1 MVPTSTSPLT
11 AGSFLYILF
20 LIVSTENCGCDQ
32 EILSLCASSINAL
45 SSGERDSLMWI
56 PPLSLGTFV
65 ALSQASLV
73 QTSLFLCKAINN
85 KRTYFK
91 HNSYYSFQNSAL
103 YIFYILK
110 NKVSY
115 YYLINENAHTGYT

>member
-1 MVPTSTSPLT
+1 MVPTSTSPLM
-11 AGSFLYILF
+11 AGSFLYKLC
-20 LIVSTENCGCDQ
+20 LIVSTENCGYNQ

-85 KRTYFK
+85 KRIYLK
-91 HNSYYSFQNSAL
+91 HNRYYSFKYSAL

-110 NKVSY
+110 SKVSY
-115 YYLINENAHTGYT
+115 HYLINENTHTVYT